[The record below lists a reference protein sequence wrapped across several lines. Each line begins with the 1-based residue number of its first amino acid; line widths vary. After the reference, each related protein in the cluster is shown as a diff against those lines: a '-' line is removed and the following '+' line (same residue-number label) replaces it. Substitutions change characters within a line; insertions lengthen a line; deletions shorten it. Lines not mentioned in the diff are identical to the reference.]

1 MMHATMVLSALLAVA
16 AAVPHQPPTPVI
28 AARQSVVTPPPCEAM
43 DPAPSAE
50 ETEQRFNE
58 FADAFLVEQNI
69 TRAFEYI
76 SSTYIVSVVFA
87 KYLFLVGVH
96 MYLQARKKV
105 TCVCT
110 SI

>member
-1 MMHATMVLSALLAVA
+1 MMMMHATITVLSALVAVA
-16 AAVPHQPPTPVI
+16 AAVVPPHQPPTPVL
-28 AARQSVVTPPPCEAM
+28 AARQSVVTPPPCEPM

-76 SSTYIVSVVFA
+76 SSTYIVSCCRCRLC
-87 KYLFLVGVH
+87 Y
-96 MYLQARKKV
+96 
-105 TCVCT
+105 
-110 SI
+110 